1 MSRIDVHHHWLPPAY
16 AEGKVFKVLK
26 SEIHDG
32 NAHMKPALKANG
44 GDPSGWK
51 TPDWSPESDK
61 AICQK
66 LGIRTVFFSVTA
78 PGPDVVKG
86 PESARIA
93 RQSNEWAAKFRD
105 QDSQKHGFFA
115 TIPSPLEDLD
125 RAISELSYALDVL
138 HADGVTL
145 FTRYGDGNYY
155 LGHPIFRPLWAELNK
170 RHAVVFIHPTTGV
183 DIGGMINPLLPAPM
197 IEYPHETTRCAVD
210 LVVSKRVQENP
221 NCKMILCHCGGTL
234 PFIAMR
240 PGTLLSHAKLSSMTL
255 EEFLGDCRK
264 FYYDV
269 AQSSSQAIEF
279 LMKFADPNRVLYGCD
294 YPYCP
299 DKTIDFFT
307 NALDSASLTEEQL
320 SKINRRNALKLFPRL
335 AEGE

>member
-1 MSRIDVHHHWLPPAY
+1 MSRIDVHHHCLPPVY
-16 AEGKVFKVLK
+16 AE
-26 SEIHDG
+26 
-32 NAHMKPALKANG
+32 ALKANG

-51 TPDWSPESDK
+51 TPNWSPESDK

-66 LGIRTVFFSVTA
+66 LGIRTAFLSVTA

-93 RQSNEWAAKFRD
+93 RQCNEWAAEFRD
-105 QDSQKHGFFA
+105 QDSQKYGFFA
-115 TIPSPLEDLD
+115 SIPSPLEDLD

-155 LGHPIFRPLWAELNK
+155 LGHRIFRPLWDELNK

-183 DIGGMINPLLPAPM
+183 DIGTINPLLPAPM

-221 NCKMILCHCGGTL
+221 NCKIILCHSGGTL

-240 PGTLLSHAKLSSMTL
+240 PGVLLSDANLSSMTL

-264 FYYDV
+264 FYYEV
-269 AQSSSQAIEF
+269 AQSSSQAIEL
-279 LMKFADPNRVLYGCD
+279 LMKFADPDRVLYGCD

-307 NALDSASLTEEQL
+307 NALNSASLTQEQL